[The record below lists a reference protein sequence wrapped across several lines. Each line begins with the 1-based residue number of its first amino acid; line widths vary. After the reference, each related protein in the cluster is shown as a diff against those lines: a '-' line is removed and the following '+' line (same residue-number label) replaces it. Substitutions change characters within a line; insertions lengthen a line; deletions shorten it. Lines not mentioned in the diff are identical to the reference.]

1 VKRLLLVSY
10 YFPPL
15 GGSGVFRALRLSKY
29 LPRHDWAVTVLAA
42 SARVRTLKDPSL
54 MGEVR
59 SDVGVERTASFEPRL
74 LYIAL
79 NRLGLGRL
87 VQRLEPWLMIPD
99 DHRGWVPFATRRGA
113 RILGER
119 EYDAIV
125 TTAGPYS
132 AHLVGLRLRRRTG
145 IPWVADFRDEWTTNP
160 YLRDRYPTQWHRRLN
175 RALEREVLHGADRV
189 VSVSRPWLDAI
200 RGVAPELDAA
210 KFAVLSNGYDAEHF
224 PTDPGP
230 PPDRFRVVYTGVFY
244 GHRSPHSFFE
254 GVRRAVA
261 PGRIPPDDL
270 EIVFMGHGG
279 AAHDGDPVLGG
290 LLRAF
295 EHRPY
300 FESLEQLRR
309 AALLLLVVPPEGG
322 AGNHTGKLFPYL
334 ASGRPI
340 LALAPEDNVAAE
352 LVRSSRSGVVVAPDD
367 PDAIARALVECH
379 AAWRRGA
386 GLGDQDREL
395 IARYEAD
402 RQARDWAELLEGLET
417 TESRMST
424 NRPETVPSE

>member
-1 VKRLLLVSY
+1 MKRLLLVSY

-42 SARVRTLKDPSL
+42 DARVRALKDPSL
-54 MGEVR
+54 LGEVR
-59 SDVGVERTASFEPRL
+59 SDVTVERTASFEPRA

-87 VQRLEPWLMIPD
+87 VGRLEPWLMVPD

-113 RILGER
+113 RLLGER
-119 EYDAIV
+119 KYDAMV

-132 AHLVGLRLRRRTG
+132 AHLVGMTLRRRTG

-160 YLRDRYPTQWHRRLN
+160 YLRDRYPTGWHRRLN
-175 RALEREVLHGADRV
+175 RALERKVLDGADRV
-189 VSVSRPWLDAI
+189 VCVSRPWLDAI
-200 RGVAPELDAA
+200 RGVAPELGTA
-210 KFAVLSNGYDAEHF
+210 KFAVLPNGYDAEHF
-224 PTDPGP
+224 PTGPGP

-244 GHRSPHSFFE
+244 GHRSPESFFE
-254 GVRRAVA
+254 AVRRAVA
-261 PGRIPPDDL
+261 SGRIPPDDL
-270 EIVFMGHGG
+270 EVVFMGHGG
-279 AAHDGDPVLGG
+279 GEHENDPALGG
-290 LLRAF
+290 LLRSF

-300 FESLEQLRR
+300 FESLEMLRK

-340 LALAPEDNVAAE
+340 LALAPDENVAAE

-367 PDAIARALVECH
+367 PDAIADALVKCH

-386 GLGDQDREL
+386 GLPGQDREL

-402 RQARDWAELLEGLET
+402 RQAGDWAELLGGLT
-417 TESRMST
+417 TTDSRMSIS
-424 NRPETVPSE
+424 RPETAPSE